1 MNPLSP
7 YHSTSSEVLL
17 KRFRLWRRQYLHV
30 VIYTSLFWIFVD
42 VFFIMLFSD
51 CTKEI
56 IIPCSSSLS
65 TNKNSKI
72 IDHNVQLH
80 PKIIIDKINERKKV
94 VFDNTTMIDATKKNI
109 APKWWKIDPGATNPM
124 NWHGEGGRAVVVP
137 DELKEEAKKRFAENQ
152 FNILASD
159 LMALNRSIKDQ
170 RSARC
175 LSHKFPPD
183 LPSTSII
190 IVFHNE
196 GNSTLL
202 RTLTSIILRSPIQYI
217 HEIIMVDDASIN
229 REYLKDTLEAFT
241 KELPVSVRILRNT
254 ERLGLMKSRLRGAQ
268 IATGDTLTF
277 LDAHIECSP
286 GWLQYLL
293 YEVKK
298 DRLGFSCIIY
308 LILSNFSHLSVE
320 NIIPRTWIRSVLTN
334 NTDKIVLKSD
344 KHDINPIN
352 RIENKSFICDR
363 MRKNDGTRE
372 ENVSSEVDDHLINIL
387 RPYCDIVPIL
397 RNNWISARHY
407 IESDIIFIIYT
418 GASFY
423 HSRATAVRDTWL
435 SRVTYKYFFSQT
447 PYSSLPVTVI
457 EGAGETY
464 LSNIKKLYRGMQIAY
479 KKHNQTAKFYFLASC
494 DTFVNVPHLLKRL
507 ESFDY
512 KQPIIIGGF
521 PSNHTCYVKRNA
533 TNDIISYPSG
543 GAGFLLSAHMM
554 KLMVPKLNSYFEND
568 WPLTENTAHT
578 DGKKKIHLFFF

>member
-1 MNPLSP
+1 MRPWISTIGSNCRSLLSLQII
-7 YHSTSSEVLL
+7 S
-17 KRFRLWRRQYLHV
+17 
-30 VIYTSLFWIFVD
+30 
-42 VFFIMLFSD
+42 FS
-51 CTKEI
+51 
-56 IIPCSSSLS
+56 
-65 TNKNSKI
+65 
-72 IDHNVQLH
+72 
-80 PKIIIDKINERKKV
+80 
-94 VFDNTTMIDATKKNI
+94 
-109 APKWWKIDPGATNPM
+109 
-124 NWHGEGGRAVVVP
+124 
-137 DELKEEAKKRFAENQ
+137 
-152 FNILASD
+152 
-159 LMALNRSIKDQ
+159 
-170 RSARC
+170 
-175 LSHKFPPD
+175 
-183 LPSTSII
+183 
-190 IVFHNE
+190 
-196 GNSTLL
+196 
-202 RTLTSIILRSPIQYI
+202 
-217 HEIIMVDDASIN
+217 
-229 REYLKDTLEAFT
+229 
-241 KELPVSVRILRNT
+241 
-254 ERLGLMKSRLRGAQ
+254 
-268 IATGDTLTF
+268 
-277 LDAHIECSP
+277 
-286 GWLQYLL
+286 
-293 YEVKK
+293 
-298 DRLGFSCIIY
+298 LGFSCIIY

-578 DGKKKIHLFFF
+578 DAALSCLAHSMGIKSTIVSGFWQYNSEKILKDIGKEKFYVDPEPSTFHNIHPLSMDILDEFYIHQLLDRLGNDKNFDELMKFTRQFIITHYELLRIKRSECTLPVVEGIKT